1 MLYIILN
8 FEKNMQVIFYFIGTN
23 GLFFFFFPS
32 AILKYVPLNEGV
44 QPAIKW
50 HTDKMRKKFK
60 KI

>member
-23 GLFFFFFPS
+23 GLFFFFPS

>member
-8 FEKNMQVIFYFIGTN
+8 LEKNYARNILVYRNKWSFFY
-23 GLFFFFFPS
+23 S

-44 QPAIKW
+44 QPATKW
-50 HTDKMRKKFK
+50 HTDKMRNKFK